1 MFIDLMYAPPTPD
14 QLALEE
20 LWEDNMVIQGRD
32 QRLAADRKQ
41 VEMGQAGATAAGR
54 FVISNLVAPLADA
67 IREEIARLSEGKVR
81 RKPPELASL
90 LLLAPTDTAA
100 LALRVT
106 VDTLARTKGAET
118 TLQLLGLHIG
128 RAVASEFIA
137 RVLRKE
143 ERPLFEARVKA
154 ISERTSSPKD
164 RTRQILKAAKQVAE
178 RGDRPEDAPGLEL
191 PDVLNHEERVRLG
204 VCLASLMLSKGF
216 LSETQTKLRANN
228 TRRLLHLSEA
238 TLEALEKAG
247 TAASMIRPTFMPT
260 LVPPKPW
267 TSNTNGGYWRPGR
280 MTKMVIGRRQGAGP
294 GALTSD
300 AAPRMFAAVNYLQN
314 MPFSVNSKVLRVVEQ
329 MRKRN
334 IAEAGI
340 PPSEL
345 IPLPP
350 RPHNVDEDDEAR
362 KAWRTAA
369 RKVHEANQRIRMAS
383 IIVNKTIITAQDMEP
398 QETFWFPKV
407 IDFRGRVYDSG
418 LYLKPQ
424 GDDLSKGLLQFANGK
439 ALGEGGGYWL
449 AIHGANSYGVDKV
462 PFDDR
467 VEWVMKNEDA
477 ILAAAESPLENRFW
491 MAADAPFQFLA
502 FCFEWAGARLQG
514 DDYVSRLPVAM
525 DGSCNG
531 LQHLSAML
539 RDPIGGAAV
548 NLLPADRPSDIYT
561 QVMLVARRELERRA
575 GLGEPTAGL
584 WLSVLT
590 RSVVKRPVMTLPY
603 GATRQGFADQIV
615 EDTVRPLEQSGK
627 SPFGAEG
634 PLAAQYLSHILWAA
648 TGEVV
653 VAARTAMDWLQA
665 VSKVASAA
673 GKPVEWTAPTGMKVH
688 QEYLDTKDR
697 DVELQTFGQ
706 RIRILLQE
714 PIPGKIDKRRMAQAI
729 APNFVHS
736 LDAAHMLRTVE
747 YLTDRDR
754 TDMHLSMVHDSYA
767 THAADVDTLSMALR
781 QAFVEMYNEKCW
793 LTAFRDEVAEQIGP
807 EAASELPPVPAR
819 GSLHLADVV
828 NSLYFF
834 A

>member
-1 MFIDLMYAPPTPD
+1 MTYDLMYATPSSE

-20 LWEDNMVIQGRD
+20 IWEDNMVIQGREK
-32 QRLAADRKQ
+32 RLAADRKQ
-41 VEMGQAGATAAGR
+41 AEIGQAGATVAGR

-67 IREEIARLSEGKVR
+67 VREEIARLSEGRVR
-81 RKPPELASL
+81 KKPPELASL
-90 LLLAPTDTAA
+90 LLLAPMDTAT
-100 LALRVT
+100 LALRVA
-106 VDTLARTKGAET
+106 VDTLARAKGAET
-118 TLQLLGLHIG
+118 TLQLLGLAIG

-178 RGDRPEDAPGLEL
+178 RGDRPDDAPSLEL
-191 PDVLNHEERVRLG
+191 PDVLTHEERVRLG
-204 VCLASLMLSKGF
+204 VCLASLMISKGF
-216 LSETQTKLRANN
+216 LSETQTRVRAND
-228 TRRLLHLSEA
+228 TRRLIHLSEA

-247 TAASMIRPTFMPT
+247 TAAALMRPTFMPT
-260 LVPPKPW
+260 IVPPKPW
-267 TSNTNGGYWRPGR
+267 SSTTDGGYWRPGR
-280 MTKMVIGRRQGAGP
+280 MTKMVIGRKQGTGP
-294 GALTSD
+294 GALSAG

-314 MPFSVNSKVLRVVEQ
+314 TPFKVNSKVLRVVED

-350 RPHNVDEDDEAR
+350 RPYDVDEDDAAR

-383 IIVNKTIITAQDMEP
+383 IIVNKTLITAQDMEP
-398 QETFWFPKV
+398 HEEFWFPKV
-407 IDFRGRVYDSG
+407 IDFRGRVYDNG

-424 GDDLSKGLLQFANGK
+424 GDDLSKGLLLFANGK
-439 ALGEGGGYWL
+439 PLGEVGGYWL
-449 AIHGANSYGVDKV
+449 AVHGANSYGVDKV
-462 PFDDR
+462 PLDDR
-467 VEWVMKNEDA
+467 VEWVMQNEDA

-502 FCFEWAGARLQG
+502 FCFEWAGARLYG
-514 DDYVSRLPVAM
+514 DDFISHIAVAM

-548 NLLPADRPSDIYT
+548 NLLPSNKPSDIYT
-561 QVMLVARRELERRA
+561 QVMLVVRRELERRA
-575 GLGEPTAGL
+575 GLGEPTAGQ
-584 WLSVLT
+584 WLTVLT

-615 EDTVRPLEQSGK
+615 EDTIRPLEQAGK
-627 SPFGAEG
+627 SPFGTEG
-634 PLAAQYLSHILWAA
+634 PIAAQYLSHILWAA

-665 VSKVASAA
+665 VAKVASSA
-673 GKPVEWTAPTGMKVH
+673 GKAVEWTTPTGMKVH
-688 QEYLDTKDR
+688 QEYLDTKASQ
-697 DVELQTFGQ
+697 VELHTFGQ
-706 RIRILLQE
+706 RILIRLQE
-714 PIPGKIDKRRMAQAI
+714 PIPGKIDRRRMAQAI

-747 YLTDRDR
+747 FLTDRGR
-754 TDMHLSMVHDSYA
+754 TDMHLSMIHDSYA
-767 THAADVDTLSMALR
+767 THAADVETLSMALR
-781 QAFVEMYNEKCW
+781 QAFVELYNEKCW
-793 LTAFRDEVAEQIGP
+793 LTAFRDEVAEQLGP
-807 EAASELPPVPAR
+807 EAAAELPPVPAQ
-819 GSLHLADVV
+819 GSLDIEDVV

>member
-1 MFIDLMYAPPTPD
+1 MQIDLMYDPPTPD

-41 VEMGQAGATAAGR
+41 AELGQAGATAAGR

-67 IREEIARLSEGKVR
+67 IREEIARLSDGKVR

-90 LLLAPTDTAA
+90 LLLAPADTAA
-100 LALRVT
+100 LALRVS

-128 RAVASEFIA
+128 RAVAAEFIA

-164 RTRQILKAAKQVAE
+164 RTRQILKAAKQVAD

-191 PDVLNHEERVRLG
+191 PDVLTHEERVRLG
-204 VCLASLMLSKGF
+204 VCLAGLMLSKGF
-216 LSETQTKLRANN
+216 LEETQTKVRANN
-228 TRRLLHLSEA
+228 TRRLVHLAEG

-247 TAASMIRPTFMPT
+247 TAAAMMRPTFMPT

-267 TSNTNGGYWRPGR
+267 TSTTNGGYWRPGR
-280 MTKMVIGRRQGAGP
+280 MTKMVIGRRQGTGP

-314 MPFSVNSKVLRVVEQ
+314 TPFAVNSKVLRVVEE

-350 RPHNVDEDDEAR
+350 RPHNVDVDDVAR
-362 KAWRTAA
+362 KEWRTAA

-383 IIVNKTIITAQDMEP
+383 IIVNKTIITAQDVEP
-398 QETFWFPKV
+398 HDAFWFPKV

-462 PFDDR
+462 PLDDR
-467 VEWVMKNEDA
+467 VEWVVQNEDA
-477 ILAAAESPLENRFW
+477 ILAVAESPLENRFW

-502 FCFEWAGARLQG
+502 FCFEWAGARLYG
-514 DDYVSRLPVAM
+514 DDFISHIPVAM

-548 NLLPADRPSDIYT
+548 NLLPSDRPSDIYT
-561 QVMLVARRELERRA
+561 QVMLVVRRELERRA

-584 WLSVLT
+584 WLTVLT

-615 EDTVRPLEQSGK
+615 EDTVRPLEQAGK
-627 SPFGAEG
+627 SPFGTEG
-634 PLAAQYLSHILWAA
+634 PMAAQYLSHILWAA

-688 QEYLDTKDR
+688 QEYLDTKDTR
-697 DVELQTFGQ
+697 VELLTFGQ
-706 RIRILLQE
+706 RMQILLQE

-747 YLTDRDR
+747 FLTDRGR

-767 THAADVDTLSMALR
+767 THAADVETLSMALR

-807 EAASELPPVPAR
+807 EAAAELPPVPAQ
-819 GSLHLADVV
+819 GSLHLSDVI